1 MRIDSVKFRNFGSY
15 GNKWSSI
22 DMTREP
28 MFVLIH
34 GKNGGGKTTISD
46 VIKFAIYG
54 KLENKKLKDIANR
67 INKNMEVVI
76 EITTRNGKIRI
87 ERAVEPGH
95 FRLYL
100 DDKEIDKAGKRS
112 VQEYLEEEL
121 LEMPF
126 YVFSNTLSL
135 SINDFKSF
143 IRMSNHD
150 KKAII
155 DKIFG
160 LQVLNTMRDLLKQQT
175 KRLKENVDTLS
186 ASAVAFEKSLDS
198 SRSELENLREKLSQN
213 LSEKKSTIISD
224 LQKLEAFVQK
234 AKDRVEEIDLK
245 IRQANDTRMNY
256 QESIGG
262 DTQMLREC
270 YAKVKL
276 YENSKCPHCMSDLTT
291 DFHKEAMRQY
301 QESIRESEERLQEKK
316 EKKKKIEDVLER
328 MQNAK
333 RDAQRQMHVAESNAS
348 TLSSQLKSIEEDDT
362 DEQTESLKRIAEE
375 AKKNIE
381 ERQLEKRKTEK
392 KIVFHQ
398 MVEEILGEKGVK
410 QMAIKTILPT
420 FNAEIS
426 RLVKMMGIEHR
437 VQFDE
442 EFNARITHF
451 GIEVSADTFS
461 TGESNKVDFAV
472 LLSIIRMMKI
482 KYPSL
487 NMLFLDEL
495 FSSIDGDGIYHI
507 LKILR
512 ETVKE
517 YKMNIFVISHYPL
530 AQTEFDYR
538 LEVTK
543 NNGFSSF
550 ELEKIR

>member
-1 MRIDSVKFRNFGSY
+1 MKKALILCILAIFTLTPFV
-15 GNKWSSI
+15 SSAQQSTTAVTATVQQTTQPSTSLQSCNLTESS
-22 DMTREP
+22 DEDK
-28 MFVLIH
+28 
-34 GKNGGGKTTISD
+34 KNC
-46 VIKFAIYG
+46 Y
-54 KLENKKLKDIANR
+54 
-67 INKNMEVVI
+67 
-76 EITTRNGKIRI
+76 
-87 ERAVEPGH
+87 
-95 FRLYL
+95 
-100 DDKEIDKAGKRS
+100 
-112 VQEYLEEEL
+112 EL
-121 LEMPF
+121 LEPLPG
-126 YVFSNTLSL
+126 SNGLLSG
-135 SINDFKSF
+135 INIGTTDTEGKGLGGFMNF
-143 IRMSNHD
+143 IFEIGIGV
-150 KKAII
+150 A
-155 DKIFG
+155 G
-160 LQVLNTMRDLLKQQT
+160 VLGVVML
-175 KRLKENVDTLS
+175 
-186 ASAVAFEKSLDS
+186 
-198 SRSELENLREKLSQN
+198 
-213 LSEKKSTIISD
+213 TIYGF
-224 LQKLEAFVQK
+224 QYA
-234 AKDRVEEIDLK
+234 
-245 IRQANDTRMNY
+245 ANDKNINTF
-256 QESIGG
+256 SV
-262 DTQMLREC
+262 L
-270 YAKVKL
+270 K
-276 YENSKCPHCMSDLTT
+276 
-291 DFHKEAMRQY
+291 
-301 QESIRESEERLQEKK
+301 ERLQEKK